1 MPKLVQFSLFISTL
15 GVFFVSANVHR
26 KLLNYEIKTNY
37 YFFYFDKNSTNC
49 SLHTL
54 SFCVLLKTNKI
65 KTVFESGSLSLK
77 RKIALST
84 FAWRYVV
91 TTRVCVSVLVKI
103 NLISAEVWGSVLVKN
118 KSKIINNIRVCVSYC
133 STVFLNS
140 NRINM
145 YRVFFCKGENVHSNR
160 RSNNQKKYNR
170 Y

>member
-15 GVFFVSANVHR
+15 GVFCVSANVHR
-26 KLLNYEIKTNY
+26 KLLNYEIKTND
-37 YFFYFDKNSTNC
+37 YFFFILIKIQLTALCTLSV
-49 SLHTL
+49 SL
-54 SFCVLLKTNKI
+54 SFCVLLKTNKV

-91 TTRVCVSVLVKI
+91 TKTTCVCVSVLVKI

-118 KSKIINNIRVCVSYC
+118 KSKIINNIRVSVSYC

-140 NRINM
+140 NRINI
-145 YRVFFCKGENVHSNR
+145 YRIFL
-160 RSNNQKKYNR
+160 
-170 Y
+170 